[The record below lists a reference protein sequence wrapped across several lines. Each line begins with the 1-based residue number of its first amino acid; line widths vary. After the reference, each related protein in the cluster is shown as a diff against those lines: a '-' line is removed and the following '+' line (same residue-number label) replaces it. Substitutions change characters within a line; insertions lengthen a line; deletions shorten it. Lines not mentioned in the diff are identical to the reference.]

1 MNQFTEKDNPGEGL
15 REQYQNLIQ
24 KLMIP
29 ENYKKDNQLEGSIL
43 FQKENYQIIPAF
55 FECLIELKRL

>member
-15 REQYQNLIQ
+15 REQYENLIQ

-29 ENYKKDNQLEGSIL
+29 ENYKKDKQLEGSIL
-43 FQKENYQIIPAF
+43 F
-55 FECLIELKRL
+55 